1 MRDLGLFGLEKKRT
15 GKGLIN
21 AGWDQGVVSGVQQEH
36 KGEWAQ
42 TGAQKVPNEV
52 EQKNIHFQDD

>member
-21 AGWDQGVVSGVQQEH
+21 AGWDQGVVSGVQQED